1 MWCLQAAI
9 RGRHATRLHGRE
21 SELAVVISFDAAE
34 AQKARRGRI
43 VPGIVARI
51 TARRISLPN
60 FQYRVR
66 HYFSVT
72 IEHFAAYGDS
82 LAGNAVGDEIFAF
95 QVNKSEVKKRADGL
109 RSGRR
114 HGRLLVGKMLF
125 FIRRDL
131 TRGTHRRASTGVDWR
146 PRRMMSNRK
155 PSAWLGMVVSQSKS
169 EMSRF
174 RAFSSGML
182 LKTGSNGS
190 K

>member
-1 MWCLQAAI
+1 
-9 RGRHATRLHGRE
+9 
-21 SELAVVISFDAAE
+21 
-34 AQKARRGRI
+34 KARRGRI

-109 RSGRR
+109 RSRRR

-125 FIRRDL
+125 LVRRDL
-131 TRGTHRRASTGVDWR
+131 ARGAHRGASTGVDWR
-146 PRRMMSNRK
+146 PRRMMSDRK
-155 PSAWLGMVVSQSKS
+155 PSAWLGWWSANQKAKS
-169 EMSRF
+169 TGFAHSRP
-174 RAFSSGML
+174 GCY
-182 LKTGSNGS
+182 
-190 K
+190 